1 MRAFHG
7 KRKYGILIGATL
19 MTFAFGLTGCDSLN
33 SINLTGSKSSG
44 NNEDE
49 KYQLIEE
56 YIDRYYLYDADEEK
70 EKEAMYRA
78 LLDGLDDPY
87 SCYYSAEEY
96 KELMED
102 YEGEFYGIGATFVV
116 KISEDVPYAVSIFK
130 GSGAEEAGMLEGDRL
145 VALEGENVAGVSLD
159 ELVKEIR
166 GEEGTKVN
174 VTVYRESTDEYI
186 DLTITRKKVVLETV
200 EYQMMDSNIGYIGV
214 YSFDEHTDEQFEAA
228 IDDLESQGMQGMIID
243 LRDNGGGMLV
253 TMINMLDYILPK
265 ERLVYCLDKN
275 GKNIGTEY
283 STNKHQ
289 VEIPIVILM
298 NGYSASAS
306 ECFAGTMQ
314 DYDAATVVG
323 TQSYGKGVMQQIYE
337 LPDGSGIKLTVA
349 EYYTGGGRNIHGVGI
364 TPDVVVE
371 LPEEINS
378 IEDDTQL
385 AKAQEIL
392 LEQMQ

>member
-1 MRAFHG
+1 
-7 KRKYGILIGATL
+7 
-19 MTFAFGLTGCDSLN
+19 MTFVLGLTGCGSLN
-33 SINLTGSKSSG
+33 SIDLTGSNG
-44 NNEDE
+44 NEIEEDD
-49 KYQLIEE
+49 KYQLIEK
-56 YIDRYYLYDADEEK
+56 YIDKYYLYDADEEK

-96 KELMED
+96 QELMEE

-116 KISEDVPYAVSIFK
+116 KIGENVPYAVNIFK

-145 VALEGENVAGVSLD
+145 VALEGEDIAGVSLD

-200 EYQMMDSNIGYIGV
+200 EYQMLDSNIGYVGV
-214 YSFDEHTDEQFEAA
+214 YSFDEHTDEQFADA
-228 IDDLESQGMQGMIID
+228 IDDLESQGMQAMIID

-253 TMINMLDYILPK
+253 TMVNMLDYILPE

-283 STNKHQ
+283 STNRHQ
-289 VEIPIVILM
+289 VEMPIVILM

-314 DYDAATVVG
+314 DYDAATVIG

-364 TPDVVVE
+364 TPDIVVE

-385 AKAQEIL
+385 AKAQEVL
-392 LEQMQ
+392 LEQIQ